1 MAAPGTAIDALVSL
15 EERIRQ
21 AVELVS
27 RLRSERDAA
36 VRDAEQARTQAA
48 SVSEELDV
56 LRAERQQVRGR
67 IEKLLDKIDQLSGS
81 S

>member
-1 MAAPGTAIDALVSL
+1 MASPATAIDALASL

-27 RLRSERDAA
+27 KLRSERDAA
-36 VRDAEQARTQAA
+36 VHDAEQARMQAA
-48 SVSEELDV
+48 AAAEELEI

-67 IEKLLDKIDQLSGS
+67 IEKLLDKIDQVS
-81 S
+81 SSS

>member
-1 MAAPGTAIDALVSL
+1 MAAPGTAIDALASL

-27 RLRSERDAA
+27 RLRSEKDAA
-36 VRDAEQARTQAA
+36 LRDAEQARTLAA
-48 SVSEELDV
+48 RVSEELEI

-67 IEKLLDKIDQLSGS
+67 IEKLLGKIDQLSGS
-81 S
+81 P

>member
-1 MAAPGTAIDALVSL
+1 MAAPGTAVDALASL

-36 VRDAEQARTQAA
+36 VRDADEAREQAAKAA
-48 SVSEELDV
+48 EEGEL
-56 LRAERQQVRGR
+56 LRAERQQVRSR
-67 IEKLLDKIDQLSGS
+67 IEKLLGKIDQIEGTS
-81 S
+81 